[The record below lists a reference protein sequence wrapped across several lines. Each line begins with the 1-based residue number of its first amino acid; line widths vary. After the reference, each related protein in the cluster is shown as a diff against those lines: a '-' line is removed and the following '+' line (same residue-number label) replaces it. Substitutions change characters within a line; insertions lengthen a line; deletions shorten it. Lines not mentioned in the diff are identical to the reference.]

1 MKLKGVRI
9 GFCVTGSFCTFDKVL
24 EQLKRIIDEGAE
36 VQPIFSYSV
45 ASTDTRYTTAA
56 DFRRKVEQITGKK
69 VIDNIVGAEPIGPQ
83 KQFDIVVIAPCTGN
97 SLAKLANG
105 ITDTPVLMAAKA
117 HLRNQRPVVIA
128 VSTNDAL
135 GNNAKNLGQLK
146 NVKNIY
152 LVPFYQ
158 DDPVAKTNSMVA
170 DMDRIIDT
178 VLLALEGKQIQP
190 VVIEKSIQGRI

>member
-135 GNNAKNLGQLK
+135 GNNAKNLGQLI

-190 VVIEKSIQGRI
+190 VVIEKSI